1 MWDRARDFAGLKD
14 PRDDTGNRRWMP
26 ADARATNSLKRYV
39 FVGDG
44 GGVGHI
50 RLGSALV
57 EIGAR
62 SGGAAAASG
71 RRSFARLAPAA
82 QQDQV
87 LGHDLCLIVLLPVL
101 VVPGAGLQP
110 ALDVNR
116 APFLQVLARDLRRA
130 LPGHDVVPLGAVLPL
145 AVFIFVALVGG

>member
-1 MWDRARDFAGLKD
+1 
-14 PRDDTGNRRWMP
+14 MP
-26 ADARATNSLKRYV
+26 ADARARNSLKRYV
-39 FVGDG
+39 FVRDG
-44 GGVGHI
+44 GGVGHV

-71 RRSFARLAPAA
+71 RRSFARVAPAA

-87 LGHDLCLIVLLPVL
+87 LGHDLCLVVLLPVL
-101 VVPGAGLQP
+101 VVPGAGLQ
-110 ALDVNR
+110 ASLNVNR
-116 APFLQVLARDLRRA
+116 APFLQVLARDLGGA
-130 LPGHDVVPLGAVLPL
+130 LPGHDVMPLGAVLPL

>member
-14 PRDDTGNRRWMP
+14 PRDDAGNRRWMP
-26 ADARATNSLKRYV
+26 ADARARNSLKRYV
-39 FVGDG
+39 FVRDS
-44 GGVGHI
+44 GGVGHV

-71 RRSFARLAPAA
+71 RRSFARLAPA

-87 LGHDLCLIVLLPVL
+87 LGHDLCLVVLLPVL

-116 APFLQVLARDLRRA
+116 AP
-130 LPGHDVVPLGAVLPL
+130 
-145 AVFIFVALVGG
+145 